1 MNLFSTPK
9 KCFNPHCNGW
19 NIFSWARSHVIAP
32 PGPGHTWPGASHT
45 SHTATLSLRGPDWT
59 VALAMWQWSWPETRL
74 THCHI
79 ATVAGPLPAQ
89 YSLAELLYSY
99 NSGRS
104 CHCCIIAQSTITIL
118 TLLLQPN
125 FPDYKEAIK
134 YMLHQ
139 AIVHFIAQEAKMV
152 PFFCLFTDI
161 YAFKK
166 LIYIY

>member
-1 MNLFSTPK
+1 MSPIP
-9 KCFNPHCNGW
+9 CYC
-19 NIFSWARSHVIAP
+19 S
-32 PGPGHTWPGASHT
+32 PGPRPHLTRGQSHQ
-45 SHTATLSLRGPDWT
+45 SHSDTLSVSGARTGLWH
-59 VALAMWQWSWPETRL
+59 WQWSWPETRL

-152 PFFCLFTDI
+152 PFFCLFTDML
-161 YAFKK
+161 
-166 LIYIY
+166 LIK

>member
-1 MNLFSTPK
+1 MVEIFLVEPDPMLLLPRAPATPD
-9 KCFNPHCNGW
+9 
-19 NIFSWARSHVIAP
+19 
-32 PGPGHTWPGASHT
+32 PGPVTPVTQRHS
-45 SHTATLSLRGPDWT
+45 LRLRGPDWT

-152 PFFCLFTDI
+152 PFFCLCTDMLLKQDQK
-161 YAFKK
+161 FNRSDRQFPKF
-166 LIYIY
+166 

>member
-1 MNLFSTPK
+1 MVEIFLVEPDPMLLLPRAPATPD
-9 KCFNPHCNGW
+9 
-19 NIFSWARSHVIAP
+19 
-32 PGPGHTWPGASHT
+32 PGPVTPVTQRHSLTGARTGLWH
-45 SHTATLSLRGPDWT
+45 
-59 VALAMWQWSWPETRL
+59 WQWSWPETRL

-152 PFFCLFTDI
+152 PFFCLFTDMLL
-161 YAFKK
+161 KK
-166 LIYIY
+166 